1 MGIHFKRTPGLSSGV
16 PMNSMPAFSRAFFK
30 ESIVL
35 ILHGGTPSDNSNRLI
50 VETPTPEIEAK
61 SIAVIFNKAL
71 AALNWLL
78 VIKL

>member
-1 MGIHFKRTPGLSSGV
+1 MGTHFNRTPGLSSGV
-16 PMNSMPAFSRAFFK
+16 PMNSIPAFSRAFFI

-35 ILHGGTPSDNSNRLI
+35 ILPEGTPSESSKRLI
-50 VETPTPEIEAK
+50 VEIPIPDIEAR
-61 SIAVIFNKAL
+61 SIAVIFNNAL